1 MLADNE
7 KFLKTKDS
15 LRWYKQTKVSM
26 FHVPPRSPDLNPVE
40 LYWAWLKKHLR
51 GLDLKDDVA
60 KKAAL
65 GKMMY
70 QQRVR
75 AVIKSQRS
83 QEVAAAC
90 AKRWVRTCQRVFDAD
105 GAAVSKA

>member
-1 MLADNE
+1 MPGNQKA
-7 KFLKTKDS
+7 
-15 LRWYKQTKVSM
+15 
-26 FHVPPRSPDLNPVE
+26 
-40 LYWAWLKKHLR
+40 
-51 GLDLKDDVA
+51 VA

-70 QQRVR
+70 LQRVR